1 MKDLI
6 ERILKLRE
14 EIKDLTLGKNAIQ
27 NEINKK
33 KEVLEELEKLTVN
46 QLELFE
52 Q

>member
-14 EIKDLTLGKNAIQ
+14 EINDLTRGKNAIQ

-33 KEVLEELEKLTVN
+33 KDVLEELEKLTVN
-46 QLELFE
+46 
-52 Q
+52 